1 MKIRSQM
8 HLTEVQAD
16 HGDGGDP
23 LFPTSPVMNEG
34 SLCSETD
41 SAVGD
46 ALRGR
51 DLDVM
56 SFEEPSY
63 LPLHDLKQSSWDSSF
78 LGVRLEGKKKIS
90 NTVFVTCRI

>member
-1 MKIRSQM
+1 MKIRSQI

-34 SLCSETD
+34 SLCSKTD

-46 ALRGR
+46 AL
-51 DLDVM
+51 
-56 SFEEPSY
+56 
-63 LPLHDLKQSSWDSSF
+63 K
-78 LGVRLEGKKKIS
+78 GKKPGCNVI
-90 NTVFVTCRI
+90 